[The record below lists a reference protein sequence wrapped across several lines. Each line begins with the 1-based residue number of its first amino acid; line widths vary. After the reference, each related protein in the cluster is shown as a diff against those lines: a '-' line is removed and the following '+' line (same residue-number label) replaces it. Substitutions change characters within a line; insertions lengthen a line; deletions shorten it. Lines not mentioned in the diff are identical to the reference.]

1 MKAGR
6 RSRVAQWAGLAAAM
20 ALQMRSFAASKEEVL
35 TTPPKFLALPAE
47 KDPSSLTMECEGK
60 APFTKIH
67 CRFTQVDVIK
77 PTEEEWLKSRAEL
90 EKDMAK
96 RTEEQLLQ
104 EFATSC
110 KGLAQAD
117 GKLRQKIQATGL
129 YKADF
134 AKRSLADFK
143 RLCSCRDKACIVKA
157 MLAQQDQEK
166 RTCRVSS
173 QTFEADFRKSG
184 SRKWISNNG
193 PEGLCDLVNVLVIEH
208 EPDATVL
215 WTFTHTRAAGNTD
228 AGPCKGFE
236 INKPFVFTWRAPEQA
251 LMGCEVIKPAPF

>member
-1 MKAGR
+1 MKASHLNR
-6 RSRVAQWAGLAAAM
+6 ISLILVA
-20 ALQMRSFAASKEEVL
+20 ALHARSFAAGKEEVL
-35 TTPPKFLALPAE
+35 TTPPKFLALPSE
-47 KDPSSLTMECEGK
+47 KDPSFLTMECEGK
-60 APFTKIH
+60 APFVKIH
-67 CRFTQVDVIK
+67 CRFTEVDVTK
-77 PTEEEWLKSRAEL
+77 PSEEEWLKSRAEL

-96 RTEEQLLQ
+96 RTENRLLQ

-110 KGLAQAD
+110 KGLAQAEETL
-117 GKLRQKIQATGL
+117 KQKIQTTGP

-134 AKRSLADFK
+134 AKKSLADFK
-143 RLCSCRDKACIVKA
+143 ELCACRDKACVVKA

-184 SRKWISNNG
+184 TRKWISNNG

-208 EPDATVL
+208 EPDAAVL
-215 WTFTHTRAAGNTD
+215 WTFTHTRAAGNTG